1 MQDKKIAIVSDHA
14 GFSLKKALVSYLK
27 TIGYEVLDLGP
38 DTDEKSV
45 DYPLQGE
52 KLADSIH
59 NGAVSKGIAICGSG
73 IGICMAVNRFPFIRG
88 ALVYQQKAA
97 ELAREHND
105 ANVLCLG
112 GRLTDEKTAKQLVDT
127 FLNTPFEG
135 GRHER
140 RVQELGGL
148 S

>member
-1 MQDKKIAIVSDHA
+1 MQDKKIVIVSDHA
-14 GFSLKKALVSYLK
+14 GFSLKKALVSYLETK
-27 TIGYEVLDLGP
+27 GYEVLDLGP
-38 DTDEKSV
+38 ETEKNAV

-59 NGAVSKGIAICGSG
+59 KGAAERGIAICGSG

-88 ALVYQQKAA
+88 ALVYEKNAA

-112 GRLTDEKTAKQLVDT
+112 GRLTDEETAKQLVDV

-135 GRHER
+135 GRHEK

>member
-112 GRLTDEKTAKQLVDT
+112 GRLTDEKTAKQLVDI

>member
-14 GFSLKKALVSYLK
+14 GFLLKKALVSYLK

-59 NGAVSKGIAICGSG
+59 NGAASKGIAICGSG

-88 ALVYQQKAA
+88 ALVYQKKAA

-112 GRLTDEKTAKQLVDT
+112 GRLTDEETAKQLVDT